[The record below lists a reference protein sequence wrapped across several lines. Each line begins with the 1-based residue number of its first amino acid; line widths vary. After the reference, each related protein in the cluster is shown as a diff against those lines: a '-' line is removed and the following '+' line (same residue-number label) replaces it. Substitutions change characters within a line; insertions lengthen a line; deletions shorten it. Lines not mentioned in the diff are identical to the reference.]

1 MRSQVCWRCWL
12 SEYNK
17 HEEGLIMNRVM
28 IYRLANYGFTSATMK
43 NEVTGFVFILHSKI
57 SMFP

>member
-1 MRSQVCWRCWL
+1 
-12 SEYNK
+12 
-17 HEEGLIMNRVM
+17 MNRVM